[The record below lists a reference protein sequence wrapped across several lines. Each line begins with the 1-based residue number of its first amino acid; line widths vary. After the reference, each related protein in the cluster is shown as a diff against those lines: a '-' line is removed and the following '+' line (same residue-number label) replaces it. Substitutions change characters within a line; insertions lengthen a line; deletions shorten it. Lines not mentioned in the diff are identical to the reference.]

1 MGSSY
6 FPDDSVLSDFFY
18 LTVFDDQ
25 SLVQFIHRNLAY
37 LIIFFYIYIFS
48 KIYRNKLKRL
58 YGPINLI
65 GLILIIQVI
74 LGIFTLI
81 NGAQIYLA
89 SMHQISSIF
98 LVSSCIYF
106 LYLNKQ
112 VTN

>member
-1 MGSSY
+1 
-6 FPDDSVLSDFFY
+6 
-18 LTVFDDQ
+18 
-25 SLVQFIHRNLAY
+25 
-37 LIIFFYIYIFS
+37 
-48 KIYRNKLKRL
+48 
-58 YGPINLI
+58 
-65 GLILIIQVI
+65 VI